1 MLSNPKQIVLF
12 LQKVSS
18 LRELKQA
25 HALITKSGLIAHSFL
40 LNKVVILAALPKWGS
55 LEYASSVFGAL
66 EVRNPILC
74 NTMIRAYSRSLFPVE
89 AIRIY
94 NDMCLR
100 SARVDRLTYPFVL
113 KALARVCAVG
123 ECEEHKRDLV
133 RKGAEVH
140 GRISRSGLNRDVF
153 VENSL
158 IFMYSQLGRL
168 ADARRVFDQM
178 SERTVASWNAMV
190 AAYYRWSEFDSANS
204 LLGMM
209 PEKNVVSWN
218 TVIARY
224 VRSGDIGAARK
235 VFEGMPERDA
245 ASWNSIIAGY
255 IQVGDYHSALQL
267 FNQMQI
273 ERVGPTET
281 TLVSLLHACAETG
294 ALGIGRKLHCLLQ
307 AEGFKAEGVL
317 GNALLDMYA
326 KCGNLRLARK
336 VFDEM
341 QMKHVTHWNSMIM
354 ASAVHGCSED
364 ALRLFSSMEE
374 ASLETAKPNRVTFLG
389 ALLAC
394 SHQGLVE
401 EGRRIFHAMVQ
412 RHAITPDIKH
422 YGCMVDLLSRGGLLQ
437 EANWFIR
444 ATPFGANPVLWRT
457 LLAASCRH
465 GNLELAEEAFRQLCQ
480 IEATGDGDLVL
491 LSNVYAEAR
500 RWRDGEMIRWGVWKQ
515 PGFSQIELDEEG
527 QVSSLPPSC
536 SALLS

>member
-25 HALITKSGLIAHSFL
+25 HALITKSGLISHTFL

-55 LEYASSVFGAL
+55 LEYASSVFGTWEA
-66 EVRNPILC
+66 RNPILC

-89 AIRIY
+89 AIHIY
-94 NDMCLR
+94 NEMCLR
-100 SARVDRLTYPFVL
+100 SVRLDRLTYPFVL
-113 KALARVCAVG
+113 KALGRVCAVG
-123 ECEEHKRDLV
+123 ESEEHELDLV

-140 GRISRSGLNRDVF
+140 GRISRSGLSRDVF

-158 IFMYSQLGRL
+158 IMG
-168 ADARRVFDQM
+168 D
-178 SERTVASWNAMV
+178 RTVASWNAMI
-190 AAYYRWSEFDSANS
+190 AAHYRRSDFDSADS
-204 LLGMM
+204 LLQMM

-218 TVIARY
+218 TVIARC

-235 VFEGMPERDA
+235 VFEGMSERDA

-255 IQVGDYHSALQL
+255 IQVRDYHSALQL
-267 FNQMQI
+267 FNKMQI
-273 ERVGPTET
+273 QRVEPTET
-281 TLVSLLHACAETG
+281 TVVSLLHACTETG
-294 ALGIGRKLHCLLQ
+294 ALEIGRQLHRLLLH
-307 AEGFKAEGVL
+307 EGFKAEGVI

-326 KCGNLRLARK
+326 KCGNLWLARK

-341 QMKHVTHWNSMIM
+341 LMKHVTHWNSMIM
-354 ASAVHGCSED
+354 ALAVHGCSEE

-374 ASLETAKPNRVTFLG
+374 ASSETAKPNRVTFLG

-401 EGRRIFHAMVQ
+401 EGRRIFNAMVQ
-412 RHAITPDIKH
+412 RHAIEPDIKH
-422 YGCMVDLLSRGGLLQ
+422 YGCMVDLLSRGGFLQ

-444 ATPFGANPVLWRT
+444 ATPFRANPVLWRT
-457 LLAASCRH
+457 LLAACCRH
-465 GNLELAEEAFRQLCQ
+465 GNVEFAEEAFRELCQ
-480 IEATGDGDLVL
+480 IEAPGDGDLVL

-500 RWRDGEMIRWGVWKQ
+500 RWRDGEVIRWGVSKQ

-527 QVSSLPPSC
+527 QASPPPPPSW

>member
-25 HALITKSGLIAHSFL
+25 HALITKSGLISHTFL

-55 LEYASSVFGAL
+55 LEYASSVFGTWEA
-66 EVRNPILC
+66 RNTILC

-89 AIRIY
+89 AIHIY
-94 NDMCLR
+94 NEMCLR
-100 SARVDRLTYPFVL
+100 SVRLDRLTYPFVL
-113 KALARVCAVG
+113 KALRRVCA
-123 ECEEHKRDLV
+123 
-133 RKGAEVH
+133 
-140 GRISRSGLNRDVF
+140 
-153 VENSL
+153 NSL
-158 IFMYSQLGRL
+158 IVMYSQLGRL

-178 SERTVASWNAMV
+178 GDRTVASWNAMI
-190 AAYYRWSEFDSANS
+190 AAYYRRSDLDSADS
-204 LLGMM
+204 LLQMM

-218 TVIARY
+218 TVIARC

-235 VFEGMPERDA
+235 VFEGMLERDA

-255 IQVGDYHSALQL
+255 IQVRDYHSALQL
-267 FNQMQI
+267 FNKMQI
-273 ERVGPTET
+273 QRVEPTET
-281 TLVSLLHACAETG
+281 TVVSLLHACTETG
-294 ALGIGRKLHCLLQ
+294 ALEIGRQLHRLLQ
-307 AEGFKAEGVL
+307 HEGFKAEGVI

-326 KCGNLRLARK
+326 KCGNLWLARK

-341 QMKHVTHWNSMIM
+341 PMKHVTHWNSMIM
-354 ASAVHGCSED
+354 ALAVHGCSEE

-374 ASLETAKPNRVTFLG
+374 ASSETAKPNRVTFLG

-401 EGRRIFHAMVQ
+401 EGRRIFNAMVQ
-412 RHAITPDIKH
+412 RHAIEPDIKH
-422 YGCMVDLLSRGGLLQ
+422 YGCMVDLLSRGGFLQ

-444 ATPFGANPVLWRT
+444 ATPFRANPVLWRT
-457 LLAASCRH
+457 LLAACCRH
-465 GNLELAEEAFRQLCQ
+465 GNVEFAEEAFRELCQ
-480 IEATGDGDLVL
+480 IEAPGDGDLVL

-500 RWRDGEMIRWGVWKQ
+500 RWRDGEVIRWGVSKQ

-527 QVSSLPPSC
+527 QASPPPPPSW
-536 SALLS
+536 SGLLS